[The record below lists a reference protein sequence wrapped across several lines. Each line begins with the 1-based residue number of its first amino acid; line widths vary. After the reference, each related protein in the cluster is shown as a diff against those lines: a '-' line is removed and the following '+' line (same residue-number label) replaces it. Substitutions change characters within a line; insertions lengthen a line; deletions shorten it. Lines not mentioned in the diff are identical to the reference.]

1 MMFNDSEAVVEEV
14 EVIEEDA
21 EETTEVKEEKKIE
34 TVEAKLAR
42 LKRQASQLEKKLGIT
57 EEKPE
62 PKEEKKPESALLEK
76 AFLRSAGISDKEE
89 VDEALKTAKKWGMT
103 VDELVDDEDWKIKL
117 DKFRTS
123 KSNAIA
129 TSRVRGDKGSGTST
143 KDTPAYWI
151 AKGTPPTPDQVP
163 DRKTR
168 TAIAL
173 AMMANQKNGKKF
185 YNE

>member
-1 MMFNDSEAVVEEV
+1 MMFNDSEETEVTDDVEETE
-14 EVIEEDA
+14 EVSD
-21 EETTEVKEEKKIE
+21 TTETQSEKKTE
-34 TVEAKLAR
+34 TPEAKRAR
-42 LKRQASQLEKKLGIT
+42 LKRQLAVLETKLGVS
-57 EEKPE
+57 EET
-62 PKEEKKPESALLEK
+62 KEEKKPEGALLEK
-76 AFLRSAGISDKEE
+76 AFLRSAGISEKDE

-123 KSNAIA
+123 KSNATA

-163 DRKTR
+163 DRAVR
-168 TAIAL
+168 TKIAL
-173 AMMANQKNGKKF
+173 AMMADKKNGKKF